1 MTATGYAALR
11 SPSHAF
17 RVSNCCFCHRLHTK
31 CPLSACPNR
40 AVSSVITINRVQD
53 VYKNRIY
60 AAETGAHGSVPADVV
75 KLDALYRANPAL
87 CFDQSAYARKEYKS
101 VHIGDVF
108 VRGLLSCS
116 QAKHKHKMHFY
127 RAVFLT
133 LVEEGNDLV
142 ASMFDEPPDAR
153 RLRLASG
160 KCKHIR
166 AIFCA
171 RRSSLGR
178 HGAAKLL
185 ADIDHV
191 EATLS
196 DKSKAQSKAR
206 AEVAALQRKLGHSE
220 SERKLLV
227 EKVRVLRQISLEQR
241 RLSNTATSQL
251 QVALEARERLEK
263 ELEALRSKM
272 AGARGER
279 GIGAATQS
287 PAAK

>member
-1 MTATGYAALR
+1 
-11 SPSHAF
+11 
-17 RVSNCCFCHRLHTK
+17 
-31 CPLSACPNR
+31 
-40 AVSSVITINRVQD
+40 
-53 VYKNRIY
+53 
-60 AAETGAHGSVPADVV
+60 
-75 KLDALYRANPAL
+75 
-87 CFDQSAYARKEYKS
+87 
-101 VHIGDVF
+101 
-108 VRGLLSCS
+108 
-116 QAKHKHKMHFY
+116 
-127 RAVFLT
+127 
-133 LVEEGNDLV
+133 
-142 ASMFDEPPDAR
+142 MFDEPPDAR
-153 RLRLASG
+153 RLRLATG
-160 KCKHIR
+160 N
-166 AIFCA
+166 ANTLA
-171 RRSSLGR
+171 RFFVP
-178 HGAAKLL
+178 GARPLVAMALAKLL